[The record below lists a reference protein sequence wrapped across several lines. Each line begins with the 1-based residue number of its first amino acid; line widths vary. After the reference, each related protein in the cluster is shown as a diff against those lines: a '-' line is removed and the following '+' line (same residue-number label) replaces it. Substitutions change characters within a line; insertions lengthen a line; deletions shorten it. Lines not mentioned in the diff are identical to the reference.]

1 MPRSERIWTGSEQH
15 KDEGGGDETKNK
27 KGENMR
33 SWKKCKCD
41 REEDPT
47 KRDRNGSSRQ
57 VIEAGKKKAQI
68 ILKNEEMQQRGVMA
82 LYGIVWCVRKIAK
95 KNDC

>member
-1 MPRSERIWTGSEQH
+1 MWTGSEQH
-15 KDEGGGDETKNK
+15 KDRGERSENK

-41 REEDPT
+41 REEDIT

-57 VIEAGKKKAQI
+57 VTEAKKKK
-68 ILKNEEMQQRGVMA
+68 LR
-82 LYGIVWCVRKIAK
+82 LY
-95 KNDC
+95 